1 MVSEKQ
7 IEKMTEIV
15 VREADPVKVYLFGS
29 YAREMANSNSDVDV
43 LIVVKG
49 KLTKE
54 QRRNKIAQLLLKTSV
69 DELMFPKDFK
79 VYSEEEFNTFK
90 NIKSSFLS
98 QALNQSRSLYAG

>member
-1 MVSEKQ
+1 
-7 IEKMTEIV
+7 MTEIV